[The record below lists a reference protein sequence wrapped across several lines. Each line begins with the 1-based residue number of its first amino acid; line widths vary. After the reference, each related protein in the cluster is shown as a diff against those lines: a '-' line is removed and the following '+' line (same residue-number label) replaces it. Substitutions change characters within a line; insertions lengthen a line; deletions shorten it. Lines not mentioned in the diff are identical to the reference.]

1 MVGDAAGH
9 QKTGRTRLRYDEVY
23 VQTEVVSVRQRTDA
37 IDVA

>member
-1 MVGDAAGH
+1 MVGDAAGQH
-9 QKTGRTRLRYDEVY
+9 KTGRKRSRYDEVY